1 MEELKGRGVVVECDS
16 GEAAVAVEK
25 GFLGVI
31 QLFASGVTRDSSGA
45 LSLIVMGS

>member
-1 MEELKGRGVVVECDS
+1 MAECDS
-16 GEAAVAVEK
+16 GEAAVAVEE

-31 QLFASGVTRDSSGA
+31 PLFASGVTKDSSGA